1 MKVVIKK
8 IIQEKVGEDGKLF
21 HIVSKEK
28 LVFISNNEFDP
39 ENERENKLLKL
50 LNEIS
55 QYVTGDY
62 KIELM
67 NDEEIMKYQ
76 LENILKTGQPI
87 NNGEIKGFVKRSVN
101 LHLPTNI
108 ALYSLDNDLD
118 KIEKYI
124 DDTYNKEQPKKR

>member
-28 LVFISNNEFDP
+28 LIFISNNEFDP
-39 ENERENKLLKL
+39 ENEQENRLLKF
-50 LNEIS
+50 LNKIS
-55 QYVTGDY
+55 QYVTRDY

-87 NNGEIKGFVKRSVN
+87 YKSELIEFVKRSVN
-101 LHLPTNI
+101 FHLPKEI
-108 ALYSLDNDLD
+108 ALCSLDE
-118 KIEKYI
+118 IEKYI
-124 DDTYNKEQPKKR
+124 DDNYNKEQHKKR